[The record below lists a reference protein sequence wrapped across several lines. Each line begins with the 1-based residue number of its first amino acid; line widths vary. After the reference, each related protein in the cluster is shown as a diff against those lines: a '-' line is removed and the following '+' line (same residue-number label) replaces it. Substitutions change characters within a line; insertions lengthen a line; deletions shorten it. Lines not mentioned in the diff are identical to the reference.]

1 MVLLGSC
8 FACYAGW
15 FCQPR
20 EREILF
26 RCFWRYENRRT
37 FQDGNWCWAYPSGA
51 LASSWQTIGGT
62 PHYFDSQTLA
72 MFRGRHEIDG
82 STYIFGDYGLVNG
95 WFKDGVDW
103 YYCSNGIAVTGWQ
116 LVNGT
121 WYYLDPASDGKMSVG
136 YLDLG
141 NAGYY
146 LNSNGAMAIGWAQSE
161 DGWYFASLNLA
172 RLFLAGIKRA

>member
-1 MVLLGSC
+1 MTL
-8 FACYAGW
+8 
-15 FCQPR
+15 
-20 EREILF
+20 
-26 RCFWRYENRRT
+26 RRWLCSKVVT
-37 FQDGNWCWAYPSGA
+37 
-51 LASSWQTIGGT
+51 
-62 PHYFDSQTLA
+62 
-72 MFRGRHEIDG
+72 RIDG

-141 NAGYY
+141 NAAYY
-146 LNSNGAMAIGWAQSE
+146 LNSNGTMAIGWAQSE
-161 DGWYFASLNLA
+161 DGSVFCL
-172 RLFLAGIKRA
+172 